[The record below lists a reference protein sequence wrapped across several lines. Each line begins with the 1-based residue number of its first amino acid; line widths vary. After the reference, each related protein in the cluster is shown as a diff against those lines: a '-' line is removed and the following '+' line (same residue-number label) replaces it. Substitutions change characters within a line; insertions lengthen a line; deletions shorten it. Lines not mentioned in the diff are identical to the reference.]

1 MNLMTESNGRVVSCV
16 GEDRISNL
24 PEHLIDSILERIPVQ
39 DTVRTS
45 IISKSWRYRWT
56 KLKAVVFDKHFSN
69 KFAKN
74 GAFGRNGFVRIINQV
89 LFLHKGPILKFHL
102 NIPNMVLDSFL
113 EVDQWMSF
121 LSRQGVT
128 ELVLTNLNQRY
139 ELPSYLFCFLE
150 LRKLELQ
157 NCFYKPLEFEG
168 FLNLEELFLKD
179 IDFGASLSGAKV
191 NLPQLKKLS
200 LYWCI
205 NVYNFNI
212 KATKLQYLEV
222 LTCPDAML
230 IQLLD
235 SPCLFEVVIILQN
248 RIQDY
253 EQAEKTN
260 LATIFSNLP
269 TVRTFGIDSYFVK
282 FLAAEKI
289 PKLLPHPICSLK
301 CLWLLF
307 FQLGDLDL
315 LHAALCLLRN
325 SPNLESLHM
334 YMQDMQDP
342 RVDVGPAS
350 NHLESPNCL
359 DCTLDQLQTV
369 EITYLEGSKP
379 ELLFIKLLLAHSPSL
394 EKLTITASGD
404 LDAKKI
410 LAISK
415 DVMRF
420 PRASPKAEVV
430 YLNSE
435 A

>member
-1 MNLMTESNGRVVSCV
+1 
-16 GEDRISNL
+16 
-24 PEHLIDSILERIPVQ
+24 
-39 DTVRTS
+39 
-45 IISKSWRYRWT
+45 
-56 KLKAVVFDKHFSN
+56 
-69 KFAKN
+69 
-74 GAFGRNGFVRIINQV
+74 
-89 LFLHKGPILKFHL
+89 
-102 NIPNMVLDSFL
+102 
-113 EVDQWMSF
+113 
-121 LSRQGVT
+121 
-128 ELVLTNLNQRY
+128 
-139 ELPSYLFCFLE
+139 
-150 LRKLELQ
+150 
-157 NCFYKPLEFEG
+157 
-168 FLNLEELFLKD
+168 
-179 IDFGASLSGAKV
+179 
-191 NLPQLKKLS
+191 
-200 LYWCI
+200 
-205 NVYNFNI
+205 
-212 KATKLQYLEV
+212 
-222 LTCPDAML
+222 ML

-235 SPCLFEVVIILQN
+235 SPCLFEVVIVLQN

-282 FLAAEKI
+282 FLAAEMI
-289 PKLLPHPICSLK
+289 PKLLPHPISSLK

-334 YMQDMQDP
+334 YMLDMQVDP

-379 ELLFIKLLLAHSPSL
+379 KLLFIKLLLAHSPSL
-394 EKLTITASGD
+394 EKLTITTSGD

-420 PRASPKAEVV
+420 P
-430 YLNSE
+430 
-435 A
+435 